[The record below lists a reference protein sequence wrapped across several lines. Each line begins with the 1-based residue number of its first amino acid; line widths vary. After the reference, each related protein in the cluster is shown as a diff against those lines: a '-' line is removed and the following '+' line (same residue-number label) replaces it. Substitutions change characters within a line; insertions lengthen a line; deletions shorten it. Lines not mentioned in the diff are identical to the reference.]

1 MHNLWQQH
9 AQSVQD
15 AIAFDDSLATLL
27 TENASVHTSE
37 LRPLLIRQPVGAR
50 LDEELDWKAV
60 WLEKEVRSA

>member
-15 AIAFDDSLATLL
+15 AIAFNDSEATLFM
-27 TENASVHTSE
+27 ENASVHTSE
-37 LRPLLIRQPVGAR
+37 TRPLLSWQPVGAR
-50 LDEELDWKAV
+50 LEEELDWKAV